1 MVIYWMRRW
10 GRSSDTDGTAPG
22 VAGTASSGTC
32 RQTSPQ
38 KTHRSH
44 LKEVEVA
51 LPLTAEPT
59 PSSWAALE
67 ARSRNCVRAALDSG
81 TAGCGALGE
90 VVAGPCAEV
99 VGRCWEAEE
108 VVAPVVVLVGVGRG
122 LEGATQCGWE
132 AVAGDQTPTS
142 RCAPSGRPEGVY
154 LVPSCY
160 YCDVDYFLSAS
171 SLALLSEVAEVWP
184 LGVSVPHGLSRQVV
198 SPGLF

>member
-10 GRSSDTDGTAPG
+10 GRSSDTGGTAPE
-22 VAGTASSGTC
+22 VADTAQKRNHLEIKKSLVLIEIIKRNSPASSGTC

-44 LKEVEVA
+44 LKAVEVA

-81 TAGCGALGE
+81 TDGCGALGE
-90 VVAGPCAEV
+90 VVGGPCAEV

-108 VVAPVVVLVGVGRG
+108 VVAPVVVLVEVGRG
-122 LEGATQCGWE
+122 LEGGTQCGWE

-142 RCAPSGRPEGVY
+142 RCAP
-154 LVPSCY
+154 
-160 YCDVDYFLSAS
+160 
-171 SLALLSEVAEVWP
+171 
-184 LGVSVPHGLSRQVV
+184 
-198 SPGLF
+198 

>member
-22 VAGTASSGTC
+22 VAGTASSGIC

-81 TAGCGALGE
+81 TDGCGALGE

-99 VGRCWEAEE
+99 VGRCWEA
-108 VVAPVVVLVGVGRG
+108 A
-122 LEGATQCGWE
+122 
-132 AVAGDQTPTS
+132 AGDQTLTS

-171 SLALLSEVAEVWP
+171 FLALP
-184 LGVSVPHGLSRQVV
+184 
-198 SPGLF
+198 

>member
-1 MVIYWMRRW
+1 MRRWGRSLMVIYWMRRW

-22 VAGTASSGTC
+22 VAGTASSGIC

-81 TAGCGALGE
+81 TDGCGALG
-90 VVAGPCAEV
+90 
-99 VGRCWEAEE
+99 E
-108 VVAPVVVLVGVGRG
+108 VVAPVVVLVGVGRA

-132 AVAGDQTPTS
+132 AAAGDQTLTS

-171 SLALLSEVAEVWP
+171 FLALPSEVAEVWP

-198 SPGLF
+198 SLGLF

>member
-10 GRSSDTDGTAPG
+10 GRSSDTGGTAPE
-22 VAGTASSGTC
+22 VADTAKRRNHFRMLGGKKILSPKGSIKRNYVIYRQPLIEIIKRNSPASSGTC
-32 RQTSPQ
+32 RQISPQ

-44 LKEVEVA
+44 LKAVEVA

-81 TAGCGALGE
+81 TDGCGALGE
-90 VVAGPCAEV
+90 VVGGPCAEV

-108 VVAPVVVLVGVGRG
+108 VVAPVVVLVEVGRG
-122 LEGATQCGWE
+122 LEGGTQCGWG

-142 RCAPSGRPEGVY
+142 RCAP
-154 LVPSCY
+154 
-160 YCDVDYFLSAS
+160 
-171 SLALLSEVAEVWP
+171 
-184 LGVSVPHGLSRQVV
+184 
-198 SPGLF
+198 

>member
-1 MVIYWMRRW
+1 MAIADIIKRN
-10 GRSSDTDGTAPG
+10 SP
-22 VAGTASSGTC
+22 ASSGTC

-132 AVAGDQTPTS
+132 AEAGDQTPTS
-142 RCAPSGRPEGVY
+142 RCAPSGRPEQKTNEW
-154 LVPSCY
+154 C
-160 YCDVDYFLSAS
+160 
-171 SLALLSEVAEVWP
+171 AETCQTR
-184 LGVSVPHGLSRQVV
+184 LGLDCRQVMPIV
-198 SPGLF
+198 RLLLHRVGYV

>member
-1 MVIYWMRRW
+1 MAIADIIKRN
-10 GRSSDTDGTAPG
+10 SP
-22 VAGTASSGTC
+22 ASSGTC

-108 VVAPVVVLVGVGRG
+108 VVDMGEVLGKPELFVVHWERGRHIF
-122 LEGATQCGWE
+122 T
-132 AVAGDQTPTS
+132 
-142 RCAPSGRPEGVY
+142 Y
-154 LVPSCY
+154 
-160 YCDVDYFLSAS
+160 
-171 SLALLSEVAEVWP
+171 
-184 LGVSVPHGLSRQVV
+184 
-198 SPGLF
+198 